1 MKTLHILFSRFFI
14 TCTSLW
20 LSDFEMFSYVSSDL
34 HVLFPLAVMSY
45 FPFCLE
51 CFYSFSSLFLNK
63 IFSEVSRQTKL
74 ISSKS
79 SHDTSLQLE
88 DEKSPEDIM
97 YNIIIVNNSVHF
109 KMAKRLD
116 CVLTKYIYICVC
128 IYIYTYMY
136 TCIHIYTYTYVY
148 VYIYIYVYMYVYM
161 YTCIHI
167 CVYICI
173 CIYLCD
179 VIVLSNSTGVLLL
192 QHINVSNYHIVHLKL
207 TQYIQEVKSL
217 SHVWLFK
224 TPWTVAH
231 QAPLSIG
238 FPWTEYWSR

>member
-1 MKTLHILFSRFFI
+1 MYTSKWQKDLIVFS
-14 TCTSLW
+14 
-20 LSDFEMFSYVSSDL
+20 
-34 HVLFPLAVMSY
+34 P
-45 FPFCLE
+45 
-51 CFYSFSSLFLNK
+51 N
-63 IFSEVSRQTKL
+63 
-74 ISSKS
+74 
-79 SHDTSLQLE
+79 
-88 DEKSPEDIM
+88 
-97 YNIIIVNNSVHF
+97 
-109 KMAKRLD
+109 
-116 CVLTKYIYICVC
+116 IYICVC

-238 FPWTEYWSR
+238 FPWTEYWSREQEYWSGLPFSSPGALPNPTQGSNPGLLHCRQTPYQLSHERSPTYPML